1 MTSARAVLLVD
12 DDPDIRDSVGECL
25 RDEGYEVHTAG
36 NGQEALDRLAFGLRP
51 SVILL
56 DLMMPVL
63 NGFEVLD
70 ALRARADWQ
79 AIPVVVV
86 SANRGYE
93 AEDMRG
99 VFSILRKPVPLEKML
114 ETLERAVA
122 AGVLPA

>member
-25 RDEGYEVHTAG
+25 RDEGYEVHTAR
-36 NGQEALDRLAFGLRP
+36 NGQEALDRLNFGLRP

-63 NGFEVLD
+63 NGFEVLN
-70 ALRARADWQ
+70 ALRGRQDWQ
-79 AIPVVVV
+79 GIPVVIV

-93 AEDMRG
+93 AGDMGG
-99 VFSILRKPVPLEKML
+99 VFGVLRKPVPLEKML
-114 ETLERAVA
+114 SLIERAVA
-122 AGVLPA
+122 AALPA